1 VNAGPRDADVAVI
14 GGGIVG
20 LCAALEVAQAGSGVV
35 VFDDAARH
43 AGTVANAG
51 SLHVQMQSRF
61 IRLYPDQVPGL
72 ERSLP
77 LYVAAARLWA
87 ELEAALETSFELKA
101 SGGLMVAE
109 TPESYEFLARKCERE
124 KRLGLTVEM
133 LGRDDLHRIAPYLGD
148 AVIGAELCAEEG
160 KLNPLLANQAIRRA
174 LLASGGALLAESRVA
189 RIEQDGAGWLVHH
202 AGGVLRAGR
211 VLLAAGAG
219 TGALLAPL
227 GVMVPTVAEPL
238 HMNIT
243 EATAPLIGHLVQ
255 HAERMIT
262 LKQLAA
268 GQVVIGGGWPAR
280 LDGPQQH
287 PTVEAASLLGNLRLA
302 SHIVPRIARLR
313 LLRTWAGVNTT
324 VDGQCVL
331 GQAPGLKGLF
341 LAVPGDA
348 GYTLGPLVGRLAAA
362 AMLGRDGGFD
372 IAPFSAARFA
382 RAAAPA

>member
-1 VNAGPRDADVAVI
+1 VTLPREAGVAVV

-20 LCAALEVAQAGSGVV
+20 LCAGLELARAGQEVV
-35 VFDDAARH
+35 VLDAAAHH

-61 IRLYPDQVPGL
+61 IRMYPDQVPGL

-77 LYVAAARLWA
+77 LYVAAARRWA
-87 ELEAALETSFELKA
+87 ELERELDTSFELKA

-109 TPESYEFLARKCERE
+109 TPESYEFLARKCDRE

-133 LGRDDLHRIAPYLGD
+133 LGRSDLARIAPYLGD

-160 KLNPLLANQAIRRA
+160 KLNPLLANQAVRA
-174 LLASGGALLAESRVA
+174 ALRDAGGILLPETRVQRLEQAAGGWV
-189 RIEQDGAGWLVHH
+189 VHH
-202 AGGVLRAGR
+202 AGGAIRAGR
-211 VLLAAGAG
+211 VMLATGAG

-227 GVMVPTVAEPL
+227 GLRVPTVAEPL
-238 HMNIT
+238 HMNVT

-262 LKQLAA
+262 MKQLAA

-280 LDGPQQH
+280 LDGARQH
-287 PTVEAASLLGNLRLA
+287 PTVEAGSLFGNLRLA
-302 SHIVPRIARLR
+302 SHIVPRVARLR
-313 LLRTWAGVNTT
+313 LIRSWAGINTT
-324 VDGQCVL
+324 CDGQCVL
-331 GQAPGLKGLF
+331 GEAPGLRDLF

-348 GYTLGPLVGRLAAA
+348 GYTLGPLVGLLAAGALLGRRDLPFDVGAYSAERFARLAA
-362 AMLGRDGGFD
+362 
-372 IAPFSAARFA
+372 
-382 RAAAPA
+382 